1 MMRGSTADGGV
12 ISGEKLFLRK
22 IQESL
27 RMISDL
33 EMERLR
39 LAHVLSLTNALI
51 ADNHSPLNLSTSLQD
66 ASNIETSRATNIE
79 TPAFRVGSLGGCRVV
94 VRCHWQI
101 SILGGKPGEDS
112 FERSFLRCVNLF
124 VYQVILH
131 EDSIIRL
138 SPGD

>member
-1 MMRGSTADGGV
+1 MRGSTADGGV

-51 ADNHSPLNLSTSLQD
+51 ADNHSPLNLSTFQHF
-66 ASNIETSRATNIE
+66 N
-79 TPAFRVGSLGGCRVV
+79 F
-94 VRCHWQI
+94 
-101 SILGGKPGEDS
+101 
-112 FERSFLRCVNLF
+112 
-124 VYQVILH
+124 
-131 EDSIIRL
+131 
-138 SPGD
+138 